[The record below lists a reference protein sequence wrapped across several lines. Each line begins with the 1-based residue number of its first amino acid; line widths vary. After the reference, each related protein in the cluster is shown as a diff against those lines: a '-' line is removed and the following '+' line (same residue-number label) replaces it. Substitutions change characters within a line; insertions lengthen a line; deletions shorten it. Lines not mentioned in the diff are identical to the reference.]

1 MSSNAIPDNWDEL
14 ETAAEKAG
22 GYLAQPSRPVVMDYD
37 YRAMSK
43 YAAEKGVTSME
54 LTDQERD
61 MFKFDPP
68 LVYS

>member
-1 MSSNAIPDNWDEL
+1 MLSDTERKGWAEL

-22 GYLAQPSRPVVMDYD
+22 GYLSPPIRPIVMDYD

-43 YAAEKGVTSME
+43 YATKKGITSFD
-54 LTDQERD
+54 LTEEERD

-68 LVYS
+68 LVYD